1 MGKRKVDAMQANA
14 LRMLQDNAKAQGST
28 PGNPRNSIADA
39 TESTDGYTVLTR
51 SQISH
56 RKATASIH
64 LRSLD
69 QADMT
74 AAAAAPAPAAFAGC
88 VLPETVL
95 LRISI

>member
-1 MGKRKVDAMQANA
+1 MQANA

-64 LRSLD
+64 LRSCNSHVCH
-69 QADMT
+69 QVPSGWPGSQQERGPCKAY
-74 AAAAAPAPAAFAGC
+74 AGLFKGFG
-88 VLPETVL
+88 LP
-95 LRISI
+95 